1 MLVMLLC
8 GMLFLNSCQ
17 KAPINGKVDGQWQLM
32 HFETTDGT
40 IHTCERMYYAIQLQL
55 VEISDKGGHY
65 YGSYIGRFHYDREAE
80 QITVKE
86 FRVRYHEELP
96 ATQEQLLPFGMNGM
110 ETVFDVV
117 KADGKSLIL
126 RSDYATLT
134 FRSF

>member
-8 GMLFLNSCQ
+8 YMLLSTSCG

-40 IHTCERMYYAIQLQL
+40 VHPCERIYYAIQLQL
-55 VEISDKGGHY
+55 VEISDKGDNHY
-65 YGSYIGRFHYDREAE
+65 GYYIGRFNYDQETE
-80 QITVKE
+80 TITVKE
-86 FRVRYHEELP
+86 FRVRYNEGKL
-96 ATQEQLLPFGMNGM
+96 ATEKQLLPFGMNHT